1 MHATDLHE
9 RLTELV
15 RPVVT
20 AAGLDLEALTVQ
32 PAGRRRV
39 VRVVVDRDGGVTSDD
54 LAGTSQEV
62 SRALDA
68 TDAMGGGAYTLEL
81 TSPGTDRPLTEPR
94 HWRRA
99 KGRLVRAPLREG
111 DEDAGEARGRI
122 SEADD
127 EGVILEH
134 DGTALRYAYE
144 SLGTGR
150 IELEFRRSGTGEHS
164 GDEHGDDTA
173 GDEPGDTD
181 DREDVR

>member
-1 MHATDLHE
+1 MHATDPHE

-54 LAGTSQEV
+54 LAGTSQEI

-68 TDAMGGGAYTLEL
+68 ADAMGGGAYTLEL
-81 TSPGTDRPLTEPR
+81 TSPGTDRPLAEPR

-99 KGRLVRAPLREG
+99 KGRLVRAPLRATDEA
-111 DEDAGEARGRI
+111 DEDTDEAGEARGRVT
-122 SEADD
+122 EADD
-127 EGVILEH
+127 EGVVLEQ
-134 DGTALRYAYE
+134 DGTARRYPYE

-150 IELEFRRSGTGEHS
+150 IELEFRRSAA
-164 GDEHGDDTA
+164 DES
-173 GDEPGDTD
+173 DE
-181 DREDVR
+181 REDVR